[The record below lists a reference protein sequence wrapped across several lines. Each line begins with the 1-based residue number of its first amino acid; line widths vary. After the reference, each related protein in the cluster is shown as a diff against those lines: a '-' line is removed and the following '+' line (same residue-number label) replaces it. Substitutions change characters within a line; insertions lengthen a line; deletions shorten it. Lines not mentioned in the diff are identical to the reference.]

1 MVLLQRDDLLADRN
15 LQGSAFTEAYTQRLD
30 DWILAIATN
39 LGIPEGVAIVAVGGY
54 GRRDVSPE
62 SDLDIVLVHTAAAS
76 YGEFAE
82 KVWYPIW
89 DSGIKLGHRVD
100 TVDGLLKIARTDLD
114 TATALLSVRHL
125 AGDEALALELAVS
138 GAEQWR
144 HDAAL
149 NASRL
154 AERVDQLHDQHGE
167 VAFGLGPDLKNG
179 RGGLRDVQALSWARA
194 TGVLAEPSTDLPLD
208 GAHEVLLRARVE
220 LHRLTGRA
228 GDRLVLDYQDEVAD
242 ALGYQNADVM
252 MADVAGAARSIAWT
266 SDAAWF
272 WVERSLEPHRRASD
286 TERRSDGIVIDGGLL
301 TLTDDADT
309 SDPMLCLNVAHVAAS
324 RHCFIDHDV
333 LERLRN
339 DIGAFPTPWPRE
351 LRERFTDILRL
362 GRPAIGV
369 IEALDQVGLMS
380 KIMPEW
386 EPCRSKPQR
395 NAYHRFTVDRHLL
408 EAASEAASLTD
419 RVDRPDILVLG
430 ALLHDI
436 GKGYPGDHTDV
447 GVELIEVIATRMGYQ
462 SQEVADLVDMCRF
475 HLLIPDVATRRDLD
489 DDGTISLV
497 AEQVASIDLLQL
509 LGALTEADSIA
520 TGPSA
525 WNQSKAELV
534 RVLVD
539 RVRNVLKGAAP
550 AEVVGEGFPGA
561 IERALIERAVND
573 QNGFLVEIVGPTI
586 TVVQS
591 DRPGAFSRVAGVLT
605 LNGLDIVSAA
615 AHTEDGVALSR
626 FVVHHD
632 QFDVARVEQ
641 QLLLGTSGRLA
652 LEARVAERRLTYA
665 RSFKRTSAHSV
676 TPTVTFDNRASEQ
689 ATVVE
694 VNCRDQIGLLYRI
707 SRSLSEMGI
716 GISTARIQTI
726 GDAVIDAFYVTA
738 DGSKI
743 LDTNYLAETE
753 RALLHAIAKK

>member
-1 MVLLQRDDLLADRN
+1 MLLQRDDLLADHK
-15 LQGSAFTEAYTQRLD
+15 LQGSDFTEAYTQRLD
-30 DWILAIATN
+30 EWIYTIATT
-39 LGIPEGVAIVAVGGY
+39 LGIPDGVAVVAVGGY
-54 GRRDVSPE
+54 GRRDVSPQ
-62 SDLDIVLVHTAAAS
+62 SDLDIVLVHTPEAD
-76 YGEFAE
+76 YIEFAD

-100 TVDGLLKIARTDLD
+100 TIDGILKIARTDLD

-125 AGDEALALELAVS
+125 VGDETLALELAVR
-138 GAEQWR
+138 GTEQWR
-144 HDAAL
+144 EDAAA

-179 RGGLRDVQALSWARA
+179 RGGLRDVQALGWAAA
-194 TGVLAEPSTDLPLD
+194 TGVLAQSGADLPLD
-208 GAHEVLLRARVE
+208 AANEILLRARVE

-228 GDRLVLDYQDEVAD
+228 GDRLVLDYQDDVAE
-242 ALGYQNADVM
+242 ALGYRDADIM
-252 MADVAGAARSIAWT
+252 MADIAGAARTIAWT

-286 TERRSDGIVIDGGLL
+286 TEQRPDGIVIDGGFL
-301 TLTDDADT
+301 TLTDKADT
-309 SDPMLCLNVAHVAAS
+309 TSPMLCLDVAHVAAS
-324 RHCFIDHDV
+324 RHCFIDHSV
-333 LERLRN
+333 LERLATG
-339 DIGAFPTPWPRE
+339 ITAFPTTWTRE
-351 LRERFTDILRL
+351 LRDRFTDILRL

-369 IEALDQVGLMS
+369 IEAFDQVGLMS
-380 KIMPEW
+380 KIIPEW

-408 EAASEAASLTD
+408 EAAAEAAALAD
-419 RVDRPDILVLG
+419 RVARPDLLVLG

-447 GVELIEVIATRMGYQ
+447 GVELIQIIAPRMGFDATD
-462 SQEVADLVDMCRF
+462 SAALVDMCRF
-475 HLLIPDVATRRDLD
+475 HLLLPDVATRRDLD

-497 AEQVASIDLLQL
+497 ARQVEAVDLLHL
-509 LGALTEADSIA
+509 LGALTEADSVA

-539 RVRNVLKGAAP
+539 RVRHVLHGAAP
-550 AEVVGEGFPGA
+550 TAVVGEGFPGA
-561 IERALIERAVND
+561 IEQALMDRAVND
-573 QNGFLVEIVGPTI
+573 QNGFLVDIVGPTI
-586 TVVQS
+586 TVIQT

-615 AHTEDGVALSR
+615 AHTEGGVALSR

-652 LEARVAERRLTYA
+652 LEARVSERRRTYA
-665 RSFKRTSAHSV
+665 RSFKRTSAQSV
-676 TPTVTFDNRASEQ
+676 SPSVTFDNRASEY

-707 SRSLSEMGI
+707 SRALSEMGI

-726 GDAVIDAFYVTA
+726 GDAVIDAFYVTSTS
-738 DGSKI
+738 GKI
-743 LDTNYLAETE
+743 LDTGYLAETE
-753 RALLHAIAKK
+753 RAVLHSIAKK

>member
-286 TERRSDGIVIDGGLL
+286 T
-301 TLTDDADT
+301 
-309 SDPMLCLNVAHVAAS
+309 
-324 RHCFIDHDV
+324 
-333 LERLRN
+333 
-339 DIGAFPTPWPRE
+339 
-351 LRERFTDILRL
+351 ERFTDILRL